1 MKLSLK
7 CDFFF
12 NFQTF
17 EKIRMSYLYFSAF
30 YNGCVKLFSGSVS
43 IWTVG
48 KRYKTEAFGSSLVK
62 NDFHIQDG
70 AKFL

>member
-1 MKLSLK
+1 MRLF
-7 CDFFF
+7 CDF
-12 NFQTF
+12 QTLLVY
-17 EKIRMSYLYFSAF
+17 KIRAYLYFSAF